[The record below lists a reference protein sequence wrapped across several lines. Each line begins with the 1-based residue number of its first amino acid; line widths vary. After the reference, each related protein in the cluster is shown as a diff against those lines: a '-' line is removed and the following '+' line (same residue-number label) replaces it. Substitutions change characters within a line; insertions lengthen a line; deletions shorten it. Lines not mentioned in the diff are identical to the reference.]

1 MEYCTLIF
9 EKSKGKCENMVKH
22 RYLVDTNL
30 KRKEFSSSPSFHR
43 RFIFLWYPVKCIS
56 REGCGMK
63 ILVVEDEP
71 TLNKI
76 IAKRL
81 KIETYSVD
89 CAFNGKEALEYLDAA
104 EYDLLIVDIMM
115 PEMDGLTLVK
125 KIREKGGRV
134 PVLFLTALDSTQD
147 KVTGLDSG
155 GDDYLVKPFEFDELL
170 ARIRS
175 LLRRSNVQQTAR
187 TQLTLADLTLDTR
200 THQVTRSGQ
209 EISLTPKEFSVLD
222 YLLRNQGTVLSR
234 EQILEHAWDFSY
246 EGYSNMVDVYIKT
259 LRKKIDKDFEPKL
272 LHTVRGTG
280 YVLKV

>member
-1 MEYCTLIF
+1 M
-9 EKSKGKCENMVKH
+9 
-22 RYLVDTNL
+22 
-30 KRKEFSSSPSFHR
+30 
-43 RFIFLWYPVKCIS
+43 
-56 REGCGMK
+56 
-63 ILVVEDEP
+63 
-71 TLNKI
+71 
-76 IAKRL
+76 
-81 KIETYSVD
+81 D
-89 CAFNGKEALEYLDAA
+89 CAFNGKEALDYLDAA

-125 KIREKGGRV
+125 KLRDGGSRV

-175 LLRRSNVQQTAR
+175 LLRRSNAQQTAR
-187 TQLTLADLTLDTR
+187 TRLTLADLTLDTR
-200 THQVTRSGQ
+200 THQVTRGGQ
-209 EISLTPKEFSVLD
+209 EIALTPKEFSVLD

-259 LRKKIDKDFEPKL
+259 LRKKIDKDFEPSCSTRYGGPAMCSKC
-272 LHTVRGTG
+272 RM
-280 YVLKV
+280 VLGRRLQQGWKRLKNLPVSLRVTLWYTLFLSIIWCCSPV